1 MDNFI
6 TQVIAIDYNSEDDTY
21 KCIRTDTLQ
30 FQNMNR
36 KLLYHLLNSKHAYVR
51 NLEIQGNNV
60 VIREHFDN
68 NKQFVVIY
76 KIHNRKYICCNS
88 KLQLAELDYN
98 YIKSNKEQFIDI
110 RFKGNGIATKSKIC
124 LVAETSNNYE
134 CYTVNNN
141 TIPIQ
146 DFTQAAKYM
155 IAASNFNTKACMI
168 NVCELKLTPNPI
180 TSKMICKGLRNKD
193 CEKVIIPNFVS
204 EIESYAFNG
213 NNNIKDVVICK
224 GVNNLPYMCFG
235 YCTNIE
241 HVKLL
246 CNSITIDART
256 FYNCKKLRSIEDTT
270 SIKTLGEE
278 ALFGTSIKNFIAS
291 QTLKRIGA
299 DAFFMSKVE
308 VIDLYNADIEYIGP
322 SAFVGTK
329 YIKTIILPNKL
340 KSLDLSAFSK
350 GFTIDKLKITSN
362 FDITNKQSNPKLYA
376 DIVEIMATK

>member
-1 MDNFI
+1 MDKFI

-68 NKQFVVIY
+68 NKQFAVIY
-76 KIHNRKYICCNS
+76 KIHNHKYICCNS
-88 KLQLAELDYN
+88 KLQLAEFDYN

-124 LVAETSNNYE
+124 LVAEAYNNYE

-213 NNNIKDVVICK
+213 DGNIKDVVICN
-224 GVNNLPYMCFG
+224 GVNKLPYMCFG

-246 CNSITIDART
+246 CNSITIDARA
-256 FYNCKKLRSIEDTT
+256 FYNCKKLKNIENTT
-270 SIKTLGEE
+270 YIKTLGEE
-278 ALFGTSIKNFIAS
+278 ALFGTDIRTFVAS
-291 QTLKRIGA
+291 EALTRISA
-299 DAFFMSKVE
+299 NTFFGSKIE
-308 VIDLYNADIEYIGP
+308 TIDLRNANIGYIGHL
-322 SAFVGTK
+322 AFAGTK
-329 YIKTIILPNKL
+329 YIKAIILPNKL
-340 KSLDLSAFSK
+340 KSLDLSAFDKDFS
-350 GFTIDKLKITSN
+350 IDNLIINSD
-362 FDITNKQSNPKLYA
+362 FEIINKHSNPKLGA
-376 DIVEIMATK
+376 DIARLMATK

>member
-1 MDNFI
+1 MDKFI
-6 TQVIAIDYNSEDDTY
+6 TQVIAIDYNSKDDTY

-51 NLEIQGNNV
+51 NLEIKGNNV

-88 KLQLAELDYN
+88 KLQLAEFDYN

-124 LVAETSNNYE
+124 LVAEASDNYE

-146 DFTQAAKYM
+146 DFTQAAKYT

-204 EIESYAFNG
+204 EIESDAFNG
-213 NNNIKDVVICK
+213 NNNINDVVICK
-224 GVNNLPYMCFG
+224 SVTNLPYMCFR

-246 CNSITIDART
+246 CNSITIDARA
-256 FYNCKKLRSIEDTT
+256 FYNCRKLMSIESTT

-278 ALFGTSIKNFIAS
+278 ALFGTNIKNFTAS
-291 QTLKRIGA
+291 QTLTRVGA

-308 VIDLYNADIEYIGP
+308 IIDLYNANIEYIGP
-322 SAFVGTK
+322 SVFVGTK

-340 KSLDLSAFSK
+340 KTLDLSAFSK
-350 GFTIDKLKITSN
+350 EFTINKLKITSS
-362 FDITNKQSNPKLYA
+362 FDIMNKHSNPKLYA
-376 DIVEIMATK
+376 DIMKLMATK